1 MLKKL
6 NSLSIL
12 AILTAV
18 MVVWMLITIYQAEDT
33 SDDFS
38 LLYPELFEQL
48 DDVDKITFKGEQ
60 DEFTLQ
66 YDGKNWVISD
76 YYNYLADKELVRRM
90 LVDMAD
96 ARILEQ
102 KTEDPELYPVLGVE
116 GAEVEGGA
124 SFEIKLFNDEQVI
137 AGLILGQA
145 RDLSSESAGPQQYFV
160 RRIGEQRSYLAEGY
174 FQLSPMMLNWI
185 DGQIMDIARER
196 IARVDI
202 IQPTGEAAT
211 LINLGQKDKFGTPED
226 REETVFRYEQ
236 LGYDIAGSLFQMRL
250 EDVQPVNDF
259 SRGDADVVRAEFLTY
274 DGLKIIAETSFNDGF
289 YFSTFQAEYAPDA
302 VAEVPE
308 AIASLD
314 ALKTPEQVQAEVAEI
329 NEKVEPWVY
338 RLGGFVG
345 NNLMRAKADMVTV
358 QDQVIPMPSGFGP

>member
-102 KTEDPELYPVLGVE
+102 KTEDPDLYPVLGVE